1 MVVLA
6 ALGAAALPGCLEP
19 NVSFAPGPAPPQAGW
34 KVVSAYYM
42 HRTFRCLSC
51 LLMEKM
57 AREAVQE
64 EFAAELALGR
74 VRWSALNYDAHEGL
88 AERYGLGISS
98 LVLVVHQDGK
108 ETGHEVLDDLWSLKP
123 RPDAFRAR
131 VIQAVR
137 AHLAAA
143 R

>member
-1 MVVLA
+1 M
-6 ALGAAALPGCLEP
+6 
-19 NVSFAPGPAPPQAGW
+19 
-34 KVVSAYYM
+34 
-42 HRTFRCLSC
+42 
-51 LLMEKM
+51 
-57 AREAVQE
+57 
-64 EFAAELALGR
+64 
-74 VRWSALNYDAHEGL
+74 RWSALNYDAHEGL